1 MKKQIHEGLNMCM
14 SGMPYWTLDI
24 GGFFT
29 VNENWQHRG
38 CSCSKDPT
46 PKWFWRGDYE
56 EGVEDY
62 GYRELYVR
70 TFLNLW
76 EALADENGDLI
87 EEYAQ
92 PDGYHL
98 LPAGYDA
105 WVDYLCTHT

>member
-38 CSCSKDPT
+38 CSCNEDPT

-70 TFLNLW
+70 WFEQGVFLPMFVHT
-76 EALADENGDLI
+76 ARTPPGRCGI
-87 EEYAQ
+87 S
-92 PDGYHL
+92 
-98 LPAGYDA
+98 AGQA
-105 WVDYLCTHT
+105 SLSMMRL